1 MSSKSKSLNS
11 YSKPLTEIPEES
23 FTLPSYMYTDM
34 EIYEL
39 EKEKIFYKTWQ
50 YVGHKSLFSEP
61 GDYQTLRICDQHIF
75 VIMGDDYKLRAF
87 YNVCQHRAHEL
98 LTEGFGNIERAIICP
113 YHAWAF
119 EKSGELRGA
128 PRTENRPSFNKKDFS
143 LKPVKLEMFLDCAF
157 VNLDPNANPLSEIAG
172 DLEDDIKSRVPF
184 FDRLGDPQAGD
195 GTGNATI
202 LRRDDLGLTAI
213 NAGWKVVVDN
223 YIECYH
229 CEHAHK
235 DFCDMISMDTYKH
248 DTFGLWA
255 RQLGE
260 DIKDDNTAYKLK
272 PNDPFKKS
280 AFWFLWPNTTINI
293 LPGAEVLN
301 FAIVRPTAIDKCLFE
316 GHSVSASG
324 TFSKGRQDYTA
335 NVLMPEDTALCESVQ
350 RGLKSKGYDQGPLI
364 VDPSRSGRGEHALH
378 HFHRLVQHA
387 MT

>member
-1 MSSKSKSLNS
+1 MLSKVKSLN
-11 YSKPLTEIPEES
+11 YYPKPLSEIPEES
-23 FTLPSYMYTDM
+23 FTLPSYMYTDI

-50 YVGHKSLFSEP
+50 YVAHKSLFVEP
-61 GDYQTLRICDQHIF
+61 GDYVTLRICDQHIF
-75 VIMGDDYKLRAF
+75 VIMGDDSELRAF

-98 LTEGFGNIERAIICP
+98 LPEGSGNVARAIVCP

-119 EKSGELRGA
+119 EKTGELRGA
-128 PRTENRPSFNKKDFS
+128 PRSENRPSFNKKDFS
-143 LKPVKLEMFLDCAF
+143 LKSVKLEMFLDSAF
-157 VNLDPNANPLSEIAG
+157 VNLDTNAIPLSEIAG
-172 DLEDDIKSRVPF
+172 DLEDDIRSRAPF
-184 FDRLGDPQAGD
+184 VNELDTSQSRFIA
-195 GTGNATI
+195 
-202 LRRDDLGLTAI
+202 DDIGLTNI

-223 YIECYH
+223 YVECYH

-235 DFCDMISMDTYKH
+235 DFCDIISMDTYKH
-248 DTFGLWA
+248 DAFGLWA

-260 DIKDDNTAYKLK
+260 DIKDDNTAYKLE
-272 PNDPFKKS
+272 PNAPFKKS

-316 GHSVSASG
+316 GHSISTSEK
-324 TFSKGRQDYTA
+324 FHKGRQDYTA
-335 NVLMPEDTALCESVQ
+335 NVLVPEDIALCESVQ

-378 HFHRLVQHA
+378 HFHRLVQKA
-387 MT
+387 MK

>member
-1 MSSKSKSLNS
+1 MPSKNNSL
-11 YSKPLTEIPEES
+11 YLYPKPLSEIPEES

-50 YVGHKSLFSEP
+50 YVAHKSLFSEP
-61 GDYQTLRICDQHIF
+61 GDYITLRICDQHIF
-75 VIMGDDYKLRAF
+75 VIMGDDNKLRAF

-98 LTEGFGNIERAIICP
+98 LPEGSGNVARAIVCP

-119 EKSGELRGA
+119 EKSGQLRGA
-128 PRTENRPSFNKKDFS
+128 PRSENRPGFNKKDFS
-143 LKPVKLEMFLDCAF
+143 LKSVKLEMFLDSAF
-157 VNLDPNANPLSEIAG
+157 VNLDPNATPLSDIAG
-172 DLEDDIKSRVPF
+172 DLEKDIRVRAPFVNKLDTHSKFLADDI
-184 FDRLGDPQAGD
+184 GM
-195 GTGNATI
+195 TN
-202 LRRDDLGLTAI
+202 I

-223 YIECYH
+223 YVECYH

-235 DFCDMISMDTYKH
+235 DFCDMISMNTYKH

-260 DIKDDNTAYKLK
+260 DINDNNTAYKLK

-316 GHSVSASG
+316 GHSISVSG
-324 TFSKGRQDYTA
+324 NFHEGRQKYAA
-335 NVLMPEDTALCESVQ
+335 NILVPEDISLCESVQ

-364 VDPSRSGRGEHALH
+364 VDPNRSGRGEHALH

>member
-1 MSSKSKSLNS
+1 MLSKVKSLN
-11 YSKPLTEIPEES
+11 YYPKPLSEIPEES
-23 FTLPSYMYTDM
+23 FTLPSYMYTDI

-50 YVGHKSLFSEP
+50 YVAHKSLFAEP
-61 GDYQTLRICDQHIF
+61 GDYVTLRICDQHIF
-75 VIMGDDYKLRAF
+75 VIMGDDSELRAF

-98 LTEGFGNIERAIICP
+98 LPEGSGNVARAIVCP

-119 EKSGELRGA
+119 EKTGELRGA
-128 PRTENRPSFNKKDFS
+128 PRSENRPSFNKKDFS
-143 LKPVKLEMFLDCAF
+143 LKSVKLEMFLDSAF
-157 VNLDPNANPLSEIAG
+157 VNLDTNAIPLSEIAG
-172 DLEDDIKSRVPF
+172 DLEDDIRSRAPF
-184 FDRLGDPQAGD
+184 VNELDTSQSRFIA
-195 GTGNATI
+195 
-202 LRRDDLGLTAI
+202 DDIGLTNI

-223 YIECYH
+223 YVECYH

-235 DFCDMISMDTYKH
+235 DFCDIISMDTYKH
-248 DTFGLWA
+248 DAFGLWA

-260 DIKDDNTAYKLK
+260 DIKDDNTAYKLE
-272 PNDPFKKS
+272 PNAPFKKS

-316 GHSVSASG
+316 GHSISTSEK
-324 TFSKGRQDYTA
+324 FHKGRQDYTA
-335 NVLMPEDTALCESVQ
+335 NVLVPEDIALCESVQ

-378 HFHRLVQHA
+378 HFHRLVQKA
-387 MT
+387 MK

>member
-1 MSSKSKSLNS
+1 MLSKVKSLN
-11 YSKPLTEIPEES
+11 YYPKPLSEIPEES
-23 FTLPSYMYTDM
+23 FTLPSYMYTDI

-50 YVGHKSLFSEP
+50 YVAHKSLFAEP
-61 GDYQTLRICDQHIF
+61 GDYVTLRICDQHIF
-75 VIMGDDYKLRAF
+75 VIMGDDSELRAF

-98 LTEGFGNIERAIICP
+98 LPEGSGNVARAIVCP

-119 EKSGELRGA
+119 EKTGELRGA
-128 PRTENRPSFNKKDFS
+128 PRSENRPSFNKKDFS
-143 LKPVKLEMFLDCAF
+143 LKSVKLEMFLDSAF
-157 VNLDPNANPLSEIAG
+157 VNLDPNAIPLSEIAG
-172 DLEDDIKSRVPF
+172 DLEDDIRSRAPF
-184 FDRLGDPQAGD
+184 VNELDTPQSRFVA
-195 GTGNATI
+195 
-202 LRRDDLGLTAI
+202 DDIGLTNI

-223 YIECYH
+223 YVECYH

-235 DFCDMISMDTYKH
+235 DFCDIISMDTYKH
-248 DTFGLWA
+248 DAFGLWA

-260 DIKDDNTAYKLK
+260 DIKDDNTAYKLE
-272 PNDPFKKS
+272 PNAPFKKS

-316 GHSVSASG
+316 GHSISTSEK
-324 TFSKGRQDYTA
+324 FHKGRQDYTA
-335 NVLMPEDTALCESVQ
+335 NVLVPEDIALCESVQ

-378 HFHRLVQHA
+378 HFHRLVQKA
-387 MT
+387 MK

>member
-1 MSSKSKSLNS
+1 MPSKNNSLYS
-11 YSKPLTEIPEES
+11 YPKPLSEIPEES
-23 FTLPSYMYTDM
+23 FTLPSYMYTDT

-50 YVGHKSLFSEP
+50 YVAHKSLFSEP
-61 GDYQTLRICDQHIF
+61 GDYITLRICDQHIF
-75 VIMGDDYKLRAF
+75 VIMGDDNKLRAF

-98 LTEGFGNIERAIICP
+98 LPEGSGNVARAIVCP

-128 PRTENRPSFNKKDFS
+128 PRSENRPSFNKKDFS
-143 LKPVKLEMFLDCAF
+143 LKSVKLEMFLDSAF
-157 VNLDPNANPLSEIAG
+157 VNLDPNAPPLSEIAG
-172 DLEDDIKSRVPF
+172 DLEKDIRVRAPFVNKLDTHSKFLADDI
-184 FDRLGDPQAGD
+184 GM
-195 GTGNATI
+195 TN
-202 LRRDDLGLTAI
+202 I

-223 YIECYH
+223 YVECYH

-235 DFCDMISMDTYKH
+235 DFCDMISMNTYKH

-260 DIKDDNTAYKLK
+260 DINDNNTAYKLK

-316 GHSVSASG
+316 GHSISVSG
-324 TFSKGRQDYTA
+324 NFHEGRQKYAA
-335 NVLMPEDTALCESVQ
+335 NILVPEDISLCESVQ

-364 VDPSRSGRGEHALH
+364 VDPNRSGRGEHALH

>member
-1 MSSKSKSLNS
+1 MLSQDKSLNS
-11 YSKPLTEIPEES
+11 YPKPLSEIPEES
-23 FTLPSYMYTDM
+23 FTLPSYMYTDI

-50 YVGHKSLFSEP
+50 YVAHKSLFAEP
-61 GDYQTLRICDQHIF
+61 GDYVTLRICDQHIF
-75 VIMGDDYKLRAF
+75 VIMGDDSELRAF

-98 LTEGFGNIERAIICP
+98 LPEGSGNVARAIVCP

-119 EKSGELRGA
+119 EKTGELRGA
-128 PRTENRPSFNKKDFS
+128 PRSENRPSFNKKDFS
-143 LKPVKLEMFLDCAF
+143 LKSVKLEMFLDSAF
-157 VNLDPNANPLSEIAG
+157 VNLDPNAIPLSEIAG
-172 DLEDDIKSRVPF
+172 DLEDDIRSRAPF
-184 FDRLGDPQAGD
+184 VNELDTPQSRFVA
-195 GTGNATI
+195 
-202 LRRDDLGLTAI
+202 DDIGLTNI

-223 YIECYH
+223 YVECYH

-235 DFCDMISMDTYKH
+235 DFCDIISMDTYKH
-248 DTFGLWA
+248 DAFGLWA

-260 DIKDDNTAYKLK
+260 DIKDDNTAYKLE
-272 PNDPFKKS
+272 PNAPFKKS

-316 GHSVSASG
+316 GHSISTSG
-324 TFSKGRQDYTA
+324 KFHKGRQDYTA
-335 NVLMPEDTALCESVQ
+335 NVLVPEDIALCESVQ

-378 HFHRLVQHA
+378 HFHRLVQKA
-387 MT
+387 MK

>member
-1 MSSKSKSLNS
+1 MLSQEKSLNS
-11 YSKPLTEIPEES
+11 YPKPLSEIPEES
-23 FTLPSYMYTDM
+23 FTLPSYMYTDI

-50 YVGHKSLFSEP
+50 YVAHKSLFAEP
-61 GDYQTLRICDQHIF
+61 GDYVTLRICDQHIF
-75 VIMGDDYKLRAF
+75 VIMGDDSELRAF

-98 LTEGFGNIERAIICP
+98 LPEGSGNVARAIVCP

-119 EKSGELRGA
+119 EKTGELRGA
-128 PRTENRPSFNKKDFS
+128 PRSENRPSFNKKDFS
-143 LKPVKLEMFLDCAF
+143 LKSVKLEMFLDSAF
-157 VNLDPNANPLSEIAG
+157 VNLDTNAIPLSEIAG
-172 DLEDDIKSRVPF
+172 DLEDDIRSRAPF
-184 FDRLGDPQAGD
+184 VNELDTPQSRFVA
-195 GTGNATI
+195 
-202 LRRDDLGLTAI
+202 DDIGLTNI

-223 YIECYH
+223 YVECYH

-235 DFCDMISMDTYKH
+235 DFCDIISMDTYKH
-248 DTFGLWA
+248 DAFGLWA

-260 DIKDDNTAYKLK
+260 DIKDDNTAYKLE
-272 PNDPFKKS
+272 PNAPFKKS

-316 GHSVSASG
+316 GHSISTSEK
-324 TFSKGRQDYTA
+324 FHKGRQDYTA
-335 NVLMPEDTALCESVQ
+335 NVLVPEDIALCESVQ

-378 HFHRLVQHA
+378 HFHRLVQKA
-387 MT
+387 MK

>member
-1 MSSKSKSLNS
+1 MLSQDKSLNS
-11 YSKPLTEIPEES
+11 YPKPLSELPEES
-23 FTLPSYMYTDM
+23 FTLPSYMYTDPD
-34 EIYEL
+34 IFEL

-50 YVGHKSLFSEP
+50 YVAHKSLFSEP

-75 VIMGDDYKLRAF
+75 VIMGDDSKLRAF

-98 LTEGFGNIERAIICP
+98 LPEGSGNVARAIVCP

-128 PRTENRPSFNKKDFS
+128 PRSENRPSFNKKDFS
-143 LKPVKLEMFLDCAF
+143 LKSVKLEMFLDSAF
-157 VNLDPNANPLSEIAG
+157 VNLDPNAPPLSEIAG
-172 DLEDDIKSRVPF
+172 DLEQDIRARAPFVNELDTSQSRFIADDI
-184 FDRLGDPQAGD
+184 
-195 GTGNATI
+195 
-202 LRRDDLGLTAI
+202 GLTNI

-223 YIECYH
+223 YVECYH

-235 DFCDMISMDTYKH
+235 DFCDIISMDTYKH
-248 DTFGLWA
+248 DAFGLWA

-260 DIKDDNTAYKLK
+260 DIKDDNTAYKLE
-272 PNDPFKKS
+272 PNAPFKKS

-316 GHSVSASG
+316 GHSISTSG
-324 TFSKGRQDYTA
+324 KFHKGRQDYTA
-335 NVLMPEDTALCESVQ
+335 NVLVPEDTALCESVQ

-378 HFHRLVQHA
+378 HFHRLVQKA
-387 MT
+387 MK

>member
-1 MSSKSKSLNS
+1 MLSKVKSLN
-11 YSKPLTEIPEES
+11 YYPKPLSEIPEES
-23 FTLPSYMYTDM
+23 FTLPSYMYTDI

-50 YVGHKSLFSEP
+50 YVAHKSLFAEP
-61 GDYQTLRICDQHIF
+61 GDYVTLRICDQHIF
-75 VIMGDDYKLRAF
+75 VIMGDDSELRAF

-98 LTEGFGNIERAIICP
+98 LPEGSGNVARAIVCP

-119 EKSGELRGA
+119 EKTGELRGA
-128 PRTENRPSFNKKDFS
+128 PRSENRPSFNKKDFS
-143 LKPVKLEMFLDCAF
+143 LKSVKLEMFLDSAF
-157 VNLDPNANPLSEIAG
+157 VNLDPNAIPLSEIAG
-172 DLEDDIKSRVPF
+172 DLEDDIKSRAPF
-184 FDRLGDPQAGD
+184 VNELDTPQSRFVA
-195 GTGNATI
+195 
-202 LRRDDLGLTAI
+202 DDIGLTNI

-223 YIECYH
+223 YVECYH

-235 DFCDMISMDTYKH
+235 DFCDIISMDTYKH
-248 DTFGLWA
+248 DAFGLWA

-260 DIKDDNTAYKLK
+260 DIKDDNTAYKLE
-272 PNDPFKKS
+272 PNAPFKKS

-316 GHSVSASG
+316 GHSISTSEK
-324 TFSKGRQDYTA
+324 FHKGRQDYTA
-335 NVLMPEDTALCESVQ
+335 NVLVPEDIALCESVQ

-378 HFHRLVQHA
+378 HFHRLVQKA
-387 MT
+387 MK

>member
-1 MSSKSKSLNS
+1 MLSKVKSLN
-11 YSKPLTEIPEES
+11 YYPKPLSEIPEES
-23 FTLPSYMYTDM
+23 FTLPSYMYTDI

-50 YVGHKSLFSEP
+50 YVAHKSLFAEP
-61 GDYQTLRICDQHIF
+61 GDYVTLRICDQHIF
-75 VIMGDDYKLRAF
+75 VIMGDDSELRAF

-98 LTEGFGNIERAIICP
+98 LPEGSGNVARAIVCP

-119 EKSGELRGA
+119 EKTGELRGA
-128 PRTENRPSFNKKDFS
+128 PRSENRPSFNKKDFS
-143 LKPVKLEMFLDCAF
+143 LKSVKLEMFLDSAF
-157 VNLDPNANPLSEIAG
+157 VNLDPNAIPLSEIAG
-172 DLEDDIKSRVPF
+172 DLEDDIRSRAPF
-184 FDRLGDPQAGD
+184 VNELDTPQSRFVA
-195 GTGNATI
+195 
-202 LRRDDLGLTAI
+202 DDIGLTNI

-223 YIECYH
+223 YVECYH

-235 DFCDMISMDTYKH
+235 DFCDIISMDTYKH
-248 DTFGLWA
+248 DAFGLWA

-260 DIKDDNTAYKLK
+260 DIKDDNTAYKLE
-272 PNDPFKKS
+272 PNAPFKKS

-316 GHSVSASG
+316 GHSISTSEK
-324 TFSKGRQDYTA
+324 FHKGRQDYTA
-335 NVLMPEDTALCESVQ
+335 NVLVPEDTALCESVQ

-378 HFHRLVQHA
+378 HFHRLVQKA
-387 MT
+387 MK

>member
-1 MSSKSKSLNS
+1 MLSQDKSLNS
-11 YSKPLTEIPEES
+11 YPKPLSEIPEES
-23 FTLPSYMYTDM
+23 FTLPSYMYTDI

-50 YVGHKSLFSEP
+50 YVAHKSLFAEP
-61 GDYQTLRICDQHIF
+61 GDYVTLRICDQHIF
-75 VIMGDDYKLRAF
+75 VIMGDDSELRAF

-98 LTEGFGNIERAIICP
+98 LPEGSGNVARAIVCP

-119 EKSGELRGA
+119 EKTGELRGA
-128 PRTENRPSFNKKDFS
+128 PRSENRPSFNKKDFS
-143 LKPVKLEMFLDCAF
+143 LKSVKLEMFLDSAF
-157 VNLDPNANPLSEIAG
+157 VNLDPNAIPLSEIAG
-172 DLEDDIKSRVPF
+172 DLEDDIRSRAPF
-184 FDRLGDPQAGD
+184 VNELDTPQSRFVA
-195 GTGNATI
+195 
-202 LRRDDLGLTAI
+202 DDIGLTNI

-223 YIECYH
+223 YVECYH

-235 DFCDMISMDTYKH
+235 DFCDIISMDTYKH
-248 DTFGLWA
+248 DAFGLWA

-260 DIKDDNTAYKLK
+260 DIKDDNTAYKLE
-272 PNDPFKKS
+272 PNAPFKKS

-316 GHSVSASG
+316 GHSISTSEK
-324 TFSKGRQDYTA
+324 FHKGRQDYTA
-335 NVLMPEDTALCESVQ
+335 NVLVPEDIALCESVQ

-378 HFHRLVQHA
+378 HFHRLVQKA
-387 MT
+387 MK

>member
-1 MSSKSKSLNS
+1 MLSKVKSLN
-11 YSKPLTEIPEES
+11 YYPKPLSEIPEES
-23 FTLPSYMYTDM
+23 FTLPSYMYTDI

-50 YVGHKSLFSEP
+50 YVAHKSLFAEP
-61 GDYQTLRICDQHIF
+61 GDYVTLRICDQHIF
-75 VIMGDDYKLRAF
+75 VIMGDDSELRAF

-98 LTEGFGNIERAIICP
+98 LPEGSGNVARAIVCP

-119 EKSGELRGA
+119 EKTGELRGA
-128 PRTENRPSFNKKDFS
+128 PRSENRPSFNKKDFS
-143 LKPVKLEMFLDCAF
+143 LKSVKLEMFLDSAF
-157 VNLDPNANPLSEIAG
+157 VNLDPNAIPLSEIAG
-172 DLEDDIKSRVPF
+172 DLEDDIRSRAPF
-184 FDRLGDPQAGD
+184 VNELDTPQSRFIA
-195 GTGNATI
+195 
-202 LRRDDLGLTAI
+202 DDIGLTNI

-223 YIECYH
+223 YVECYH

-235 DFCDMISMDTYKH
+235 DFCDIISMDTYKH
-248 DTFGLWA
+248 DAFGLWA

-260 DIKDDNTAYKLK
+260 DIKDDNTAYKLE
-272 PNDPFKKS
+272 PNAPFKKS

-316 GHSVSASG
+316 GHSISTSEK
-324 TFSKGRQDYTA
+324 FHKGRQDYTA
-335 NVLMPEDTALCESVQ
+335 NVLVPEDIALCESVQ

-378 HFHRLVQHA
+378 HFHRLVQKA
-387 MT
+387 MK

>member
-1 MSSKSKSLNS
+1 MLSQDKSLNS
-11 YSKPLTEIPEES
+11 YPKPLSEIPEES
-23 FTLPSYMYTDM
+23 FTLPSYMYTDI

-50 YVGHKSLFSEP
+50 YVAHKSLFAEP
-61 GDYQTLRICDQHIF
+61 GDYVTLRICDQHIF
-75 VIMGDDYKLRAF
+75 VIMGDDSELRAF

-98 LTEGFGNIERAIICP
+98 LPEGSGNVARAIVCP

-119 EKSGELRGA
+119 EKTGELRGA
-128 PRTENRPSFNKKDFS
+128 PRSENRPSFNKKDFS
-143 LKPVKLEMFLDCAF
+143 LKSVKLEMFLDSAF
-157 VNLDPNANPLSEIAG
+157 VNLDPNAIPLSEIAG
-172 DLEDDIKSRVPF
+172 DLEDDIRSRAPF
-184 FDRLGDPQAGD
+184 VNELDTPQSRFVA
-195 GTGNATI
+195 
-202 LRRDDLGLTAI
+202 DDIGLTNI

-223 YIECYH
+223 YVECYH

-235 DFCDMISMDTYKH
+235 DFCDIISMDTYKH
-248 DTFGLWA
+248 DAFGLWA

-260 DIKDDNTAYKLK
+260 DIKDDNTAYKLE
-272 PNDPFKKS
+272 PNAPFKKS

-316 GHSVSASG
+316 GHSISTSEK
-324 TFSKGRQDYTA
+324 FHKGRQDYTA
-335 NVLMPEDTALCESVQ
+335 NVLVPEDTALCESVQ

-378 HFHRLVQHA
+378 HFHRLVQKA
-387 MT
+387 MK

>member
-1 MSSKSKSLNS
+1 MLSQDKSLNS
-11 YSKPLTEIPEES
+11 YPKPLSELPEES
-23 FTLPSYMYTDM
+23 FTLPSYMYTDPD
-34 EIYEL
+34 IFEL

-50 YVGHKSLFSEP
+50 YVAHKSLFSEP

-75 VIMGDDYKLRAF
+75 VIMGDDSKLRAF

-98 LTEGFGNIERAIICP
+98 LPEGSGNVARAIVCP

-128 PRTENRPSFNKKDFS
+128 PRSENRPSFNKKDFS
-143 LKPVKLEMFLDCAF
+143 LKSVKLEMFLDSAF
-157 VNLDPNANPLSEIAG
+157 VNLDPNAPPLSEIAG
-172 DLEDDIKSRVPF
+172 DLEQDIRARAPFVNELDTSQSRFIADDI
-184 FDRLGDPQAGD
+184 
-195 GTGNATI
+195 
-202 LRRDDLGLTAI
+202 GLTNI

-223 YIECYH
+223 YVECYH

-235 DFCDMISMDTYKH
+235 DFCDIISMDTYKH
-248 DTFGLWA
+248 DAFGLWA

-260 DIKDDNTAYKLK
+260 DIKDDNTAYKLE
-272 PNDPFKKS
+272 PNAPFKKS

-316 GHSVSASG
+316 GHSISTSG
-324 TFSKGRQDYTA
+324 KFHKGRQDYTA
-335 NVLMPEDTALCESVQ
+335 NVLVPEDTALCESVQ

-364 VDPSRSGRGEHALH
+364 VDPSRSGRSEHALH
-378 HFHRLVQHA
+378 HFHRLVQKA
-387 MT
+387 MK

>member
-1 MSSKSKSLNS
+1 
-11 YSKPLTEIPEES
+11 EIPEES
-23 FTLPSYMYTDM
+23 FTLPSYMYTDI

-50 YVGHKSLFSEP
+50 YVAHKSLFAEP
-61 GDYQTLRICDQHIF
+61 GDYVTLRICDQHIF
-75 VIMGDDYKLRAF
+75 VIMGDDSELRAF

-98 LTEGFGNIERAIICP
+98 LPEGSGNVARAIVCP

-119 EKSGELRGA
+119 EKTGELRGA
-128 PRTENRPSFNKKDFS
+128 PRSENRPSFNKKDFS
-143 LKPVKLEMFLDCAF
+143 LKSVKLEMFLDSAF
-157 VNLDPNANPLSEIAG
+157 VNLDPNAIPLSEIAG
-172 DLEDDIKSRVPF
+172 DLEDDIRSRAPF
-184 FDRLGDPQAGD
+184 VNELDTPQSRFVA
-195 GTGNATI
+195 
-202 LRRDDLGLTAI
+202 DDIGLTNI

-223 YIECYH
+223 YVECYH

-235 DFCDMISMDTYKH
+235 DFCDIISMDTYKH
-248 DTFGLWA
+248 DAFGLWA

-260 DIKDDNTAYKLK
+260 DIKDDNTAYKLE
-272 PNDPFKKS
+272 PNAPFKKS

-316 GHSVSASG
+316 GHSISTSEK
-324 TFSKGRQDYTA
+324 FHKGRQDYTA
-335 NVLMPEDTALCESVQ
+335 NVLVPEDIALCESVQ

-378 HFHRLVQHA
+378 HFHRLVQKA
-387 MT
+387 MK

>member
-1 MSSKSKSLNS
+1 
-11 YSKPLTEIPEES
+11 
-23 FTLPSYMYTDM
+23 
-34 EIYEL
+34 
-39 EKEKIFYKTWQ
+39 
-50 YVGHKSLFSEP
+50 
-61 GDYQTLRICDQHIF
+61 
-75 VIMGDDYKLRAF
+75 MGDDNKLRAF

-98 LTEGFGNIERAIICP
+98 LPEGSGNVARAIVCP

-119 EKSGELRGA
+119 EKSGQLRGA
-128 PRTENRPSFNKKDFS
+128 PRSENRPGFNKKDFS
-143 LKPVKLEMFLDCAF
+143 LKSVKLEMFLDSAF
-157 VNLDPNANPLSEIAG
+157 VNLDSNATPLSDIAG
-172 DLEDDIKSRVPF
+172 DLEKDIRVRAPFVNKLDTHSKFLADDI
-184 FDRLGDPQAGD
+184 GM
-195 GTGNATI
+195 TN
-202 LRRDDLGLTAI
+202 I

-223 YIECYH
+223 YVECYH

-235 DFCDMISMDTYKH
+235 DFCDMISMNTYKH

-260 DIKDDNTAYKLK
+260 DINDNNTAYKLK

-316 GHSVSASG
+316 GHSISVSG
-324 TFSKGRQDYTA
+324 NFHEGRQKYAA
-335 NVLMPEDTALCESVQ
+335 NILVPEDISLCESVQ

-364 VDPSRSGRGEHALH
+364 VDPNRSGRGEHALH